1 MEGPVNVS
9 KAQGFGKYRR
19 RYAEL
24 PRLCLGDRNFG
35 KARVDCC
42 LYGSRSRWGVFEDLP
57 AGLFFMTLQFHQPAG
72 NILSKASVEMTFEGF
87 KDDTV
92 ETDDPLV
99 AAYFPKELCGPPRAQ
114 QVINAGPEI
123 GGIGG
128 GEETEAA
135 RSYRWMF
142 KATDAA
148 NRLRRYTQVSWE
160 WEANK
165 LDVQNMKP
173 TFKVAL
179 IVQHNSEP
187 GQPFVMALRIRGKLK
202 SFINNLIFKFGDQ
215 NKAPTITK
223 FQPREGTENFEII
236 VPVLE
241 RDMINSNGNPM
252 TGTFGLI
259 LFQYCVDVRKNSLS
273 QDSLRILRRHK
284 GPYLPE
290 ESLRHNLINQLQPEQ
305 ASHHSRTYCLNHFH
319 WEGIFTLKQ

>member
-1 MEGPVNVS
+1 MEGPVNAS

-19 RYAEL
+19 RYTEL
-24 PRLCLGDRNFG
+24 PRLSLGDRNFG

-42 LYGSRSRWGVFEDLP
+42 LYRSRSRWGVFEDLP

-72 NILSKASVEMTFEGF
+72 NILSNASVEMTFEGF

-114 QVINAGPEI
+114 QVKRSLRAAPEINAGPAQI

-128 GEETEAA
+128 GQETEDA

-148 NRLRRYTQVSWE
+148 NQLRRYTQVSWE

-165 LDVQNMKP
+165 LDVQNMRP

-202 SFINNLIFKFGDQ
+202 SFIDNLMLKFGDQ
-215 NKAPTITK
+215 DKASTITK
-223 FQPREGTENFEII
+223 FQPKEGTENLEII

-241 RDMINSNGNPM
+241 RDMIKSNGNPM
-252 TGTFGLI
+252 TGTFSLI
-259 LFQYCVDVRKNSLS
+259 LFQCCVDVRKNSRS
-273 QDSLRILRRHK
+273 QDSLRTLRRHK
-284 GPYLPE
+284 RGPYLPN
-290 ESLRHNLINQLQPEQ
+290 ESLPHNLIN
-305 ASHHSRTYCLNHFH
+305 
-319 WEGIFTLKQ
+319 